1 MVPNKGQQSPKVMYS
16 GYAPIN
22 IGGRFERPT
31 LPNSKATFLQHN
43 TLPNS
48 KHNKVNYSK
57 MSRDANGKI
66 KLISKPPVVQLPSQC
81 VRSKSLQSPQTEPD
95 SDSARTRGE
104 DEDSDP

>member
-16 GYAPIN
+16 WYAPIN
-22 IGGRFERPT
+22 IGGRFARPT

-48 KHNKVNYSK
+48 KHNNVNYSK

-66 KLISKPPVVQLPSQC
+66 KLIAKPPVVQLPSQC
-81 VRSKSLQSPQTEPD
+81 VRSKSLQSDATQDD
-95 SDSARTRGE
+95 SESDATQADSE
-104 DEDSDP
+104 SD